1 MLLRVTGKDVKD
13 LHQIKTHQF
22 LSRELIYRLQQGRL
36 YSCDFEKKNRY
47 SYSGI
52 PDSDSDFKE
61 VLLTAVLID

>member
-36 YSCDFEKKNRY
+36 YSCDFEKKNDIHILVY
-47 SYSGI
+47 QTQI
-52 PDSDSDFKE
+52 QILKKCC
-61 VLLTAVLID
+61 